1 VQLQPLTLTKS
12 NQQKSKESSGCTV
25 SKFQFPLDQ
34 NELSFTASGGSS
46 IRRTVLPSG
55 VRVLTETMPSAQSA
69 SVSFSVAVGSRDET
83 NGHHGSTH
91 FLEHLLFKGTKKRT
105 ALDIAVEF
113 DKIGGSSNA
122 STGKEHT
129 GYYARVQD
137 TALPIAVDVIADM
150 LTSSLIDPVEFENE
164 RTVILE
170 ELAMNEDDP
179 EDVAHEAFCE
189 AVLGDHALGRPIG
202 GTPETIKAVT
212 RDAVWDYYKNN
223 YRPQDLVVAAA
234 GGVNHDQLI
243 AQVEAS
249 LSAAGWNLDQANQ
262 PVARRY
268 LGQSQIQRGSALKV
282 INRPTQQANVLVGV
296 QGLIANDERRFA
308 MGILNTVLGGG
319 MSSRLFQEIREK
331 RGLAYSVYSFNQGY
345 SDGAFFGLYA
355 GCSPKKTQEVTRLM
369 IEELDK
375 VATDGITQAEYDLA
389 IGNISGSLALKFES
403 TQSRM
408 SRLVSAEVVTGEFV
422 DLDDSLA
429 LFKAVTL
436 EDIRQLAA
444 DIAGRERSIVAVG
457 DIQEKIFDE
466 FL

>member
-1 VQLQPLTLTKS
+1 MS
-12 NQQKSKESSGCTV
+12 DY
-25 SKFQFPLDQ
+25 QFPLDQ
-34 NELSFTASGGSS
+34 SELSFTASGGSS
-46 IRRTVLPSG
+46 IRRSVLPSG

-105 ALDIAVEF
+105 ALDIAIEF

-137 TALPIAVDVIADM
+137 TALPVAVDVIADM
-150 LTSSLIDPVEFENE
+150 LTSSLIDPIEFENE

-170 ELAMNEDDP
+170 ELAMNDDDP
-179 EDVAHEAFCE
+179 EDVAHEAFAE
-189 AVLGDHALGRPIG
+189 AVLGDHSLGRPIG
-202 GTPETIKAVT
+202 GTPETINAVT
-212 RDAVWDYYKNN
+212 RDAVWEYYKNN

-234 GGVNHDQLI
+234 GGVNHDVLI
-243 AQVEAS
+243 QQVERA
-249 LSAAGWNLDQANQ
+249 LGEAGWDLSIQAT
-262 PVARRY
+262 PVPRRV
-268 LGQSQIQRGSALKV
+268 LAQSEIKRGTALKV

-296 QGLIANDERRFA
+296 QGLIANDPRRFS

-345 SDGAFFGLYA
+345 SDGAYFGLYA
-355 GCSPKKTQEVTRLM
+355 GCSPQKTQEVTRLM
-369 IEELDK
+369 IQEFEK
-375 VATDGITQAEYDLA
+375 VANEGITQAEFDLA

-403 TQSRM
+403 TQARM
-408 SRLVSAEVVTGEFV
+408 SRLVSSEVVTGEFV
-422 DLDDSLA
+422 DLNDSLA

-436 EDIRQLAA
+436 SDIQDLAA

-457 DIQEKIFDE
+457 DLNEKIFDE